1 VVDQFLVVLH
11 DRRVSGFLMKRLVD
25 SVQVLAVA
33 ATVWT
38 VFLLFTAQP
47 PVTGDP
53 VQDDGARIYA
63 ARCSGCH
70 GGAGQ
75 GLSAPALAGRVAEV
89 YPEIAD
95 QIAVVANG
103 RGGMPAFGSRLTAEE
118 LDAVVEFT
126 RSRLGA

>member
-1 VVDQFLVVLH
+1 
-11 DRRVSGFLMKRLVD
+11 MKRLVD
-25 SVQVLAVA
+25 VVQAVAAA

-75 GLSAPALAGRVAEV
+75 GLSAPALAGRVAQV
-89 YPEIAD
+89 YPDVND
-95 QIAVVANG
+95 QIAVVVDG
-103 RGGMPAFGSRLTAEE
+103 RRGMPAFGARLSAAELE
-118 LDAVVEFT
+118 AVVEFT
-126 RSRLGA
+126 RTRLGS